1 MFSSVCRMAN
11 QIGGL
16 YISMDTF
23 LTIRDFETKIYNAY
37 KYITNP
43 KIPYAYESICDSD
56 LYQMVKKDGSLL
68 DQWIWN
74 EFNHTVDQV
83 QSCMNEY
90 KYSHAL
96 DTIRKFFYDSFCDKY
111 DMNLMLRT
119 V

>member
-1 MFSSVCRMAN
+1 
-11 QIGGL
+11 
-16 YISMDTF
+16 
-23 LTIRDFETKIYNAY
+23 
-37 KYITNP
+37 
-43 KIPYAYESICDSD
+43 
-56 LYQMVKKDGSLL
+56 MVKKDGSLL